1 MSPVR
6 HRSPKSENTISN
18 LYFKS
23 PKKKEENIINFNK
36 PEIIQ
41 NHKNININNHI
52 INYNNINNYNYYEEI
67 KKAFNFITF
76 ILKQKDNQIKELKI
90 KIKALEN
97 QISDINDKNIM
108 TFKKKEINSE
118 SPSNTDN
125 LTILNITNFKRST
138 FNNNNQNKANMLS
151 PNSDPKK
158 YNQLTHYTSQAQKQN
173 NKNDNNYII
182 KSNNKL
188 VDNTTNNINII
199 HKIKN
204 STNINKINN
213 YRNITEITN
222 KQDSNNK
229 YSNSEMVNKQINMNI
244 NEHSS
249 EKKNVN
255 KIRKEP
261 YHTSQNQN
269 IKMRNVNGNKN
280 NNYTTETES
289 SIGTDKMKIL
299 AFDHSMSN
307 LGKPNSKSNSFSLSG
322 DGNFMKSKL
331 EVKNY
336 LKEVKRKLEPLKF
349 KKFITLIKN
358 LIKNKNSEQ
367 KNQFIFEIKNLLGD
381 KILITKFENI
391 MKVK

>member
-1 MSPVR
+1 
-6 HRSPKSENTISN
+6 
-18 LYFKS
+18 
-23 PKKKEENIINFNK
+23 
-36 PEIIQ
+36 
-41 NHKNININNHI
+41 
-52 INYNNINNYNYYEEI
+52 
-67 KKAFNFITF
+67 
-76 ILKQKDNQIKELKI
+76 
-90 KIKALEN
+90 
-97 QISDINDKNIM
+97 
-108 TFKKKEINSE
+108 
-118 SPSNTDN
+118 
-125 LTILNITNFKRST
+125 
-138 FNNNNQNKANMLS
+138 
-151 PNSDPKK
+151 
-158 YNQLTHYTSQAQKQN
+158 
-173 NKNDNNYII
+173 
-182 KSNNKL
+182 
-188 VDNTTNNINII
+188 
-199 HKIKN
+199 
-204 STNINKINN
+204 
-213 YRNITEITN
+213 
-222 KQDSNNK
+222 
-229 YSNSEMVNKQINMNI
+229 MVNKQINMNINMNI